1 MIKIFPSLM
10 SANILELKE
19 EIKKLEPYCDGFHLD
34 VMDFHF
40 VPNLTFG
47 PHIINMIAKTTSKEL
62 CVHLMVEHPEK
73 FIDYL
78 QLPENSIIAFHK
90 TTIPKPSN
98 FIKQIKKKGW
108 KASLALDPDE
118 SIDNAISIIKDLDQV
133 LVMSVRPGFSGQE
146 FIPQTLTKVKE
157 LNKYRKKNKLTFRI
171 AMDGGINE
179 ENLPEL
185 IKAGVDD
192 VAIASAIFK
201 TKDPVKALKKLKNQA

>member
-1 MIKIFPSLM
+1 M